1 MIQNN
6 ATKTRWLRIDS
17 GNRESMDSMLALVKT
32 VQGAEIKEMN
42 GVKYVRF
49 VEEKVDR
56 PKRKTTTWRVF
67 TSVGKKQNPKNTDNS
82 TERQYCAVIM
92 K

>member
-1 MIQNN
+1 MIQ
-6 ATKTRWLRIDS
+6 KTRWLRVDS
-17 GNRESMDSMLALVKT
+17 GNRESMNSMLALVKT

-42 GVKYVRF
+42 GVQYVRF
-49 VEEKVDR
+49 VEEKADR
-56 PKRKTTTWRVF
+56 PKRKTTTWRF
-67 TSVGKKQNPKNTDNS
+67 FSSVVKKRNQNNTENA

>member
-1 MIQNN
+1 MVQNN

-32 VQGAEIKEMN
+32 VQGAEIKDIN

-49 VEEKVDR
+49 VEEKVDCS
-56 PKRKTTTWRVF
+56 KRKTTTWRTF
-67 TSVGKKQNPKNTDNS
+67 SSVGKKRPPQNTDNS